1 MPESTDL
8 NGTEPEPLLL
18 ASTIAPQGARGL
30 ADLHQVPLVDLRAE
44 RIDPVAVEAIPLH
57 VLTRATAIPYR
68 LADERLLVALA
79 DPGDVRAVD
88 ELRLATRYTVEIG
101 VADRTEI
108 ELELQRI
115 ARTNE
120 FTERA
125 ALIDEIGLDE
135 DEDATDLEA
144 EDGIS
149 DAPPIRLVNSIILQA
164 AEDGASDIHFMPRSN
179 GLVVRLR
186 LDGVMHEIE
195 QIPERHTPGVVTRI
209 KVLAKL
215 DVAEHRRPQ
224 DGRISVS
231 AKTAGRALDVRV
243 AVLPTVEG
251 EGVIMRL
258 LDKSKRPPTLTEIG
272 LSKEVQMALEQ
283 IIHKPTGALLVTGP
297 TGSGKSTTLYGAL
310 DDVRRTE
317 INIITIEDPVEY
329 RVEDVYQMQVNARA
343 GVTFATALRAILRA
357 DPDVVMVGEIRDL
370 ETAKISLEA
379 ALTGHFVF
387 TTMHT
392 NDAPGAIARLHE
404 MGIEPFVTGSAVT
417 AVLAQRLVRRL
428 CLHCREP
435 YEATADELVDSR
447 FPPHLISG
455 ETMTLYRKRGCDHCS
470 KGYKGRV
477 GIYQLMQMNEPLRRL
492 ASAQADREELE
503 RCALEHGMKTL
514 WDDGIVKV
522 ADGLT
527 TIDELERVLGL

>member
-1 MPESTDL
+1 MADSPDT
-8 NGTEPEPLLL
+8 NGTGAEPLLL
-18 ASTIAPQGARGL
+18 ASATAPQGARGL
-30 ADLHQVPLVDLRAE
+30 SELHQVPLVDLREE
-44 RIDPVAVEAIPLH
+44 RVDPLAFDAIPLR
-57 VLTRATAIPYR
+57 VLTRAIAIPYR
-68 LADERLLVALA
+68 LEGDRLFVAFA
-79 DPGDVRAVD
+79 DPGDIRAVD
-88 ELRLATRYTVEIG
+88 ELRLATAYSVEIG
-101 VADRTEI
+101 VAARTDI

-115 ARTNE
+115 ARTHE
-120 FTERA
+120 FSERA
-125 ALIDEIGLDE
+125 AMIDETSLDE
-135 DEDATDLEA
+135 EEDAIDLEA
-144 EDGIS
+144 DDGIS

-164 AEDGASDIHFMPRSN
+164 AADGASDIHFMPRGR

-215 DVAEHRRPQ
+215 DVAEHRKPQ

-243 AVLPTVEG
+243 ALLPTVEG

-258 LDKSKRPPTLTEIG
+258 LDKSRRPPTLTEIG
-272 LSKEVQMALEQ
+272 LAKDVQMALEQ

-297 TGSGKSTTLYGAL
+297 TGSGKSTTLYAAL

-329 RVEDVYQMQVNARA
+329 RVEDVYQLQVNARA

-387 TTMHT
+387 STMHT

-428 CLHCREP
+428 CTHCREP
-435 YEATADELVDSR
+435 YEATAEELTESR
-447 FPPHLISG
+447 FPPELISG
-455 ETMTLYRKRGCDHCS
+455 DTMTLYRKRGCDHCS
-470 KGYKGRV
+470 KGYKGRI
-477 GIYQLMQMNEPLRRL
+477 GIYQLMQMNEPLRKL

-503 RCALEHGMKTL
+503 RCALQHGMKTL
-514 WDDGIVKV
+514 WEDGIAKV

-527 TIDELERVLGL
+527 TLDELERVLG